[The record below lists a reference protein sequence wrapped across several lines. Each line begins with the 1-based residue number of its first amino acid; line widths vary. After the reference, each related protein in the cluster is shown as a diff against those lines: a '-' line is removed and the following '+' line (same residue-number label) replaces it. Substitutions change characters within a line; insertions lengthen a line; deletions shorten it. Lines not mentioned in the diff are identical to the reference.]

1 MNSKKTEQIAL
12 YIVLTA
18 FAVICIGTVLIPAV
32 LAVIYTWQWLL
43 IYPVLLVLFMI
54 FAPKKLR

>member
-18 FAVICIGTVLIPAV
+18 FAVICIGTVLIPAG
-32 LAVIYTWQWLL
+32 AVY
-43 IYPVLLVLFMI
+43 
-54 FAPKKLR
+54 